1 MNEETLEI
9 LQTNALQL
17 LGIQLEG
24 YDMDDLK
31 GISNHIKSPFTNTS
45 RKQFKDELKHFIV
58 NMGSNKIYHYTNV
71 FDVNFLIFKFKKYKQ
86 IYIIGPYMEQR
97 PNERRCNEL
106 LQQANIKI
114 SKLSILKQYLLRI
127 PLCHHVKAQKMCRLA
142 IRFLKKRNIVY
153 ETEKIDFHFHSSTAS
168 LAESK
173 TQIDYTLREIE
184 QRYNLENQLL
194 TAVENGNV
202 DEALDILNRMNLSVS
217 GLRRVKDDILNEQYK
232 AF

>member
-1 MNEETLEI
+1 VSPCKSTEE
-9 LQTNALQL
+9 
-17 LGIQLEG
+17 
-24 YDMDDLK
+24 
-31 GISNHIKSPFTNTS
+31 
-45 RKQFKDELKHFIV
+45 
-58 NMGSNKIYHYTNV
+58 
-71 FDVNFLIFKFKKYKQ
+71 
-86 IYIIGPYMEQR
+86 
-97 PNERRCNEL
+97 
-106 LQQANIKI
+106 
-114 SKLSILKQYLLRI
+114 
-127 PLCHHVKAQKMCRLA
+127 

-217 GLRRVKDDILNEQYK
+217 GLRRGKDDILNEQYK

>member
-1 MNEETLEI
+1 M
-9 LQTNALQL
+9 
-17 LGIQLEG
+17 
-24 YDMDDLK
+24 
-31 GISNHIKSPFTNTS
+31 
-45 RKQFKDELKHFIV
+45 
-58 NMGSNKIYHYTNV
+58 
-71 FDVNFLIFKFKKYKQ
+71 
-86 IYIIGPYMEQR
+86 
-97 PNERRCNEL
+97 
-106 LQQANIKI
+106 
-114 SKLSILKQYLLRI
+114 
-127 PLCHHVKAQKMCRLA
+127 
-142 IRFLKKRNIVY
+142 Y

-173 TQIDYTLREIE
+173 THIDYTLREIE